1 MSPMKRNTASGVITF
16 HTPFHV
22 SLLKS
27 QECMTDLKD
36 ISESRKSLSQPSV
49 RMRSTSRCVRVGRRD
64 ETSPSGPQ
72 QGPKQ
77 DRLSYTSLRR
87 LQAKMEAENQQK
99 RDIIQPLVDT
109 ENGFVKELES
119 FLSQRDVAE
128 LRRRELL
135 HKRWTE
141 RVWMPLQRRVEQRVS
156 SCTPEETKRRQT
168 LYSHYLHHCNSKGF
182 VFLDTG
188 DLREYNPFLLNVKNK
203 HHFKLNTVELKDS
216 LYLQLHERLKE
227 KRTASSCE
235 AGYKYTS
242 SQVEKLPQS
251 DRPLTES
258 VTPPANTLSQ
268 ASSYYL
274 VSASR
279 QTPVQDET
287 DGRKSG
293 RLDTI
298 PRHIIATTAPD
309 GRCHQS
315 GCWFSR

>member
-1 MSPMKRNTASGVITF
+1 MGDPSFDSYLTGGMSLKKKNTASGVITF

-27 QECMTDLKD
+27 EECVADLKD
-36 ISESRKSLSQPSV
+36 VSESGKSLSQPSV
-49 RMRSTSRCVRVGRRD
+49 RTKSTSRCVRMGKRD
-64 ETSPSGPQ
+64 EASPSRPR

-87 LQAKMEAENQQK
+87 LQ
-99 RDIIQPLVDT
+99 
-109 ENGFVKELES
+109 ELES
-119 FLSQRDVAE
+119 FLSQHDVAE

-141 RVWMPLQRRVEQRVS
+141 CVWMPLQRRVEQHVS
-156 SCTPEETKRRQT
+156 SCSSEKTKRRQS

-182 VFLDTG
+182 VFLETG
-188 DLREYNPFLLNVKNK
+188 DLREYNPFLLNDKKNNY
-203 HHFKLNTVELKDS
+203 FKINIADLKNP
-216 LYLQLHERLKE
+216 LYLQLHEGLQE
-227 KRTASSCE
+227 NRTPCSCE
-235 AGYKYTS
+235 AGYKYTRM
-242 SQVEKLPQS
+242 QVEKLPQS
-251 DRPLTES
+251 DQRLSKS
-258 VTPPANTLSQ
+258 VTPQTSKLPQ

-279 QTPVQDET
+279 QPPVQDET
-287 DGRKSG
+287 DGKKSS

-298 PRHIIATTAPD
+298 PHHVSTTSTPD
-309 GRCHQS
+309 GRCHQN

>member
-36 ISESRKSLSQPSV
+36 TSESRKSLSQPSV
-49 RMRSTSRCVRVGRRD
+49 RMRSTSRCVRMGRRD

-87 LQAKMEAENQQK
+87 LQ
-99 RDIIQPLVDT
+99 
-109 ENGFVKELES
+109 ELEN

-203 HHFKLNTVELKDS
+203 HHFKTGYDTTPHNCNYRTRWKVPS
-216 LYLQLHERLKE
+216 ERL
-227 KRTASSCE
+227 
-235 AGYKYTS
+235 
-242 SQVEKLPQS
+242 
-251 DRPLTES
+251 
-258 VTPPANTLSQ
+258 
-268 ASSYYL
+268 L
-274 VSASR
+274 VLQMR
-279 QTPVQDET
+279 
-287 DGRKSG
+287 
-293 RLDTI
+293 
-298 PRHIIATTAPD
+298 ATTTATSVFVY
-309 GRCHQS
+309 Q
-315 GCWFSR
+315 